1 MNRKRIVI
9 GIGLFAAGIAL
20 VTAVRHCRRLMS
32 ERAGAGAGS
41 SCVPESCRPCPTAPR
56 PDEEQD
62 RASSALAA

>member
-20 VTAVRHCRRLMS
+20 VTAARHCLRLMS
-32 ERAGAGAGS
+32 ERANAGP
-41 SCVPESCRPCPTAPR
+41 SCLPAACRPGATPSS

-62 RASSALAA
+62 RESPALAA